1 MVTGNIFLSHSG
13 PGAKNNLMRPLA
25 LLSFFAALCLG
36 AVAFAQKTVVG
47 EDNQVFTGLSPLPSD
62 PYKLHSRPGAPK
74 TIYLDFTGSN
84 PVVNSPWNAGATI
97 NIPRYSGTAQNIK
110 NIWTRVADAFA
121 PFNVDVTT
129 ELPVGGIPL
138 RSPNFQRCLIGGN
151 PFMVADPL
159 LVPAGTVESLGWW
172 TGGNSYLS
180 SATNPLLI
188 AAYDEIPCFVFPD
201 PPFTLS
207 EMQVAGAICHQL
219 GHTLGLGHKGVIDTI
234 QTEWNAG
241 HCSKD
246 GIFYFGHGDEDNKDS
261 WGPLMGAPVYG
272 QNRQTWA
279 GAWYVKPTLTTYR
292 VSLGGNNFR
301 TEYWWDDNSSNRT
314 DDMAV
319 LRAAFGDAP
328 VAVPVGDFIPGSS
341 VGQPASLCVAGGTF
355 LRGGLQH
362 SFSFMANPGPISIG
376 VRTVRPVGLR
386 APLDTQVVSNLKVSL
401 SLSDERGKQLFR
413 SVRGAYPEQG
423 ALLNFTATKSGI
435 YRLTITSVG
444 TELNP
449 DGSPYG
455 IATYSD
461 TPFITLIQGREPV
474 GSKGVNYDYYAS
486 VGKYSLFGSWTA
498 PTYVSPSTSIST
510 SATAPVPYDT
520 SVNFSG
526 LASSANI
533 GNTGLFTYA
542 WDFGDP
548 RSVDNTARTVN
559 AATSNVSHVYRAPG
573 TYTVKLIATDSFG
586 KASVVTT
593 RTVTVTGSKPA
604 AMSVGSL
611 AASPWR
617 RVNSVSKSSTVT
629 IKVVDQYGLNIEGAV
644 VAVAVTGTVAGK
656 PAGFN
661 VSVRTDVNG
670 NAVVTSPSYPLR
682 STGTLTYK
690 VASLTPPANLKA
702 TYRAVIAPAG
712 GTVVTTIPVVP

>member
-1 MVTGNIFLSHSG
+1 
-13 PGAKNNLMRPLA
+13 MRPLA

-62 PYKLHSRPGAPK
+62 PYKLHSRPGAPR

-151 PFMVADPL
+151 PFMVTDPL

-188 AAYDEIPCFVFPD
+188 AGFDEIPCFVFPD
-201 PPFTLS
+201 PPFVLS

-219 GHTLGLGHKGVIDTI
+219 GHTLGLGHKGVTDTI

-246 GIFYFGHGDEDNKDS
+246 GIFYFGHGNENAADS

-279 GAWYVKPTLTTYR
+279 GAWYVKPTMTAYT
-292 VSLGGNNFR
+292 VSLGGGR
-301 TEYWWDDNSSNRT
+301 TTTEYWWDDNSSNRT
-314 DDMAV
+314 DEIAV
-319 LRAAFGDAP
+319 LRGILGDAP
-328 VAVPVGDFIPGSS
+328 VVVPVGDFIPGSS

-376 VRTVRPVGLR
+376 VRTVQPVGLR
-386 APLDTQVVSNLKVSL
+386 APFDTQVVSNLKVSL
-401 SLSDERGKQLFR
+401 SLSDERGRQLFR

-423 ALLNFTATKSGI
+423 AVLNFTATKSGI

-449 DGSPYG
+449 DGSAYG
-455 IATYSD
+455 IPTYSA
-461 TPFITLIQGREPV
+461 TPFITTNPSRSPV

-486 VGKYSLFGSWTA
+486 AGKYSLLGSWTA
-498 PTYVSPSTSIST
+498 PTYVSPSTTIST

-533 GNTGLFTYA
+533 GNTGLFTYD

-629 IKVVDQYGLNIEGAV
+629 IKVVDQYGLNIQGAV

-702 TYRAVIAPAG
+702 TYLAVIAPAG